1 MMKILFDN
9 YAKGNSCNSLWGFA
23 AYLEQYKLLFD
34 TGSNGR
40 VLLQNIQ
47 DQDIDVMEIEYLF
60 ITHDHWDH
68 IGGIDSIVELNP
80 NLTIY
85 APKTL
90 SKNHIRDL
98 KTLTKEVIV
107 IGREPMHL
115 FGELYST
122 GLLGEKDPEHSLIIG
137 DTSSPMLL
145 TGCGHYGISNI
156 AKTANKIIGRRVKA
170 TIGGFHLLNASRE
183 AIITQID
190 TLKSMGVEYV
200 MPTHCTGDLAIEL
213 FSEEFGEG
221 FIEGGIGHSF
231 INESLREISFK

>member
-1 MMKILFDN
+1 MKILFDN

-47 DQDIDVMEIEYLF
+47 DQDIDVTEVEYLF

-85 APKTL
+85 APATL

-98 KTLTKEVIV
+98 KTLTKEVLV
-107 IGREPMHL
+107 IGREPVHL
-115 FGELYST
+115 FAELYST
-122 GLLGEKDPEHSLIIG
+122 GLLGEKDPEHSLIIA
-137 DTSSPMLL
+137 DHDSPMLL

-156 AKTANKIIGRRVKA
+156 TQEANKIIGRRIKA
-170 TIGGFHLLNASRE
+170 TLGGFHLLDVSRE
-183 AIITQID
+183 AIVTEID
-190 TLKSMGVEYV
+190 RLKSLGVEYV
-200 MPTHCTGDLAIEL
+200 MPTHCTGDLAIRL
-213 FSEEFGEG
+213 FREFFANG
-221 FIEGGIGHSF
+221 FVEGGVGHSF
-231 INESLREISFK
+231 INAGSPK